1 MRTVYIRPSLST
13 HWKTFLAMVKKELI
27 LITRYPVNFIASFAQ
42 IFFIVAIFTFAGLA
56 FSTGQGG
63 EMVSGIVVYGFVLF
77 IFISD
82 TLWTIGYNLR
92 QEQVQGT
99 LEQLYL
105 SPASKFMSLVSR
117 VTNLLVWTGL
127 LVIASAWFM
136 KTLIGS
142 LPFNNVGLGAFL
154 LLMNLFGIFGLGF
167 TFAALTL
174 RLKQTA
180 ETLANLLQFF
190 FMIFSAMFFPFSA
203 LPKVIL
209 FISRLIPFSYGVD
222 IFRSTLTGYPAGFPE
237 LAPIQTE
244 IWITT
249 LFGLLM
255 PFFGFWLYKR
265 EERHARQ
272 NGTLSSY

>member
-1 MRTVYIRPSLST
+1 M
-13 HWKTFLAMVKKELI
+13 AMVKKELI
-27 LITRYPVNFIASFAQ
+27 VITRYPVNFIASFAQ

-56 FSTGQGG
+56 FSSDETGTQ
-63 EMVSGIVVYGFVLF
+63 MISGIVVYGFVLF

-82 TLWTIGYNLR
+82 TLWTIGYNVR

-127 LVIASAWFM
+127 LVVASGWFM
-136 KTLIGS
+136 KALIGE
-142 LPFNNVGLGAFL
+142 LPFNNVGLAAFL
-154 LLMNLFGIFGLGF
+154 LLMNLFAIFGMGF
-167 TFAALTL
+167 AFAAITL

-222 IFRSTLTGYPAGFPE
+222 IFRSTLMGYPTGFPE

-249 LFGLLM
+249 IFGLAM
-255 PFFGFWLYKR
+255 PFLGFWLYKR
-265 EERHARQ
+265 EEKRARQ
-272 NGTLSSY
+272 EGSLSSY